1 MAWRRLYA
9 CACVRISRCLVKEED
24 FKEAMRVLDM
34 ANMMCDDRS
43 REMIEKEV
51 RVVEVA
57 LRRTT
62 EEEENNKKKRSST
75 THIETQSPPKKKRI
89 KTVSLSGET
98 IPRVSAPSLLEFKS
112 KIIKI
117 GRPVIVTDAM
127 KAWPALKRWK
137 DMEYLKRVAGHRTVP
152 VEYGK
157 HYMDSNWNQKL
168 IRFEDFL
175 RDHIYAAPQVE
186 KAYLAQHRLFDQI
199 PELAKDIMTPDYC
212 VLVENE
218 NDDDVEI
225 NAWFG
230 PEGTI
235 SNLHHDPKHNL
246 LAQVVGQK
254 YIRLYEQ
261 KYTSRLYPHDGLMSN
276 TSQVVDVENARSSKE
291 EKYPLFP
298 DTPYYDCVLKPG
310 EMLYIPPKVWHY
322 VRSLE
327 TSFSVSFWWH

>member
-75 THIETQSPPKKKRI
+75 THIETQSPPKKRI

-291 EKYPLFP
+291 EKYPLFS